1 MLRIL
6 LVNDTEKPIAE
17 LREALLQLG
26 YEVMDSV
33 ATPQALLKAVETQCP
48 NVVIIDTESP
58 TRDTLE
64 QLAVMNSEAPRPVVM
79 FSQDGDQQLIRSAVR
94 AGVTAYVVDGM
105 STARLAPVIEV
116 ALARFDEERALRT
129 RLAEAEQ
136 KLDERKLIERAKGL
150 IMKHKQ
156 LGEDDAYNLLR
167 KTAMARGQRL
177 SDVAKQFIAAAELLG

>member
-33 ATPQALLKAVETQCP
+33 SSPNALLYAVETQCP

-64 QLAVMNSEAPRPVVM
+64 QLAVMNTAAPRPVVM
-79 FSQDGDQQLIRSAVR
+79 FSQDGDQKLIRSAVR
-94 AGVTAYVVDGM
+94 AGVTAYVVDGLTT
-105 STARLAPVIEV
+105 SRLAPIIEV
-116 ALARFDEERALRT
+116 ALARFNEESDLRK
-129 RLAEAEQ
+129 RLATAEQ
-136 KLDERKLIERAKGL
+136 KLDERKLVERAKGL
-150 IMKHKQ
+150 IMQYKG
-156 LGEDDAYNLLR
+156 LSEAEAFALLR
-167 KTAMARGQRL
+167 KTAMSKGIKL
-177 SDVAKQFIAAAELLG
+177 GEVAQQYISALELLS